1 MQFRLPR
8 MALKTIT
15 YGLMHLVVAIAVAYA
30 LTRNWHAALAIGVTE
45 PVVQTFAFAAH
56 ERLWARFGRR
66 PASVAET

>member
-1 MQFRLPR
+1 MHVRLPR
-8 MALKTIT
+8 VALKTIT
-15 YGLMHLVVAIAVAYA
+15 YGLMHP
-30 LTRNWHAALAIGVTE
+30 ALAIGVTE